1 MKYFKLKTGEGL
13 ETGVMRKLDKREN
26 IGGFEIFASPC
37 PFMYSF
43 AYPHDRMW
51 DYQGT
56 LVMFKLTSV
65 SNY

>member
-1 MKYFKLKTGEGL
+1 
-13 ETGVMRKLDKREN
+13 MRKLDKREN